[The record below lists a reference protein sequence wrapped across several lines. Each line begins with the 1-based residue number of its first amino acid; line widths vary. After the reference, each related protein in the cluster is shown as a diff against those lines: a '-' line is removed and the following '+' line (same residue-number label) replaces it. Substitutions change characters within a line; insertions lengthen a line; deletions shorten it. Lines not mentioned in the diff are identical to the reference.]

1 MPEYEGVRGVKK
13 DAIYRLYIIEYM
25 CVIMLGMEASWAVF
39 PEWLLKYFFITKY
52 WNLFASTY
60 RIFPLIREKKGGLH
74 CFEKL
79 DVFRS

>member
-25 CVIMLGMEASWAVF
+25 CVIMLGMEASWVVF

-52 WNLFASTY
+52 WNLIASTY
-60 RIFPLIREKKGGLH
+60 REKRKERRPSLFWKAGRFP
-74 CFEKL
+74 
-79 DVFRS
+79 